1 MKKIL
6 VSMLVLVAF
15 FAVSCKSPVA
25 EDVVAPTVDL
35 TSPADLATN
44 IAITADVTATF
55 SEAMDSATVVA
66 ANFTVSQGATPVAGT
81 VSYAD
86 DVATF
91 NPTSDLAAGTEYTAT
106 VLTGVKD
113 VAGNALAAA
122 KVWTFTTAAL
132 VDIIAPAVS
141 GVSPADL
148 AVDVAV
154 VSNVTATFSEA
165 MTSGTIIAANFTLMQ
180 AATPIPGAVSYLGNV
195 ATFNPDSDLAYNTI
209 YTATVKTDVTDVA
222 GNHLAVNKVWTFTTA
237 AFVDIIPPTVSLV
250 SPADLAVDVAIA
262 SNVTAT
268 FNEAMTSGTII
279 AANFTLMQAGTPV
292 AGAVSYLGN
301 VATFNPDSNLAYST
315 IYTATVKTDV
325 TDVAGN
331 HLAANKVW
339 TFTTIAAPVAG
350 PAAVD
355 LGTAGNY
362 VILAKTAISTVPTS
376 AVTGDIG
383 LSPAAASF
391 ITGFSLVA
399 DATNVFSTASQL
411 TGRAYAANY
420 ASPTPTNLTTAVS
433 DMEAAYTDA
442 AGRPTPDFLNHGA
455 GEIGGLV
462 LVPGLYKWTTNVLI
476 TTNVTLNGGANDV
489 WIFQVSG
496 GITQASG
503 ASVNLTGGAMAKNI
517 FWQAADD
524 VALGTTAHMEGIV
537 LCATAIH
544 LGTGASANGR
554 LLAQTAVTID
564 GSAVVEPIL

>member
-81 VSYAD
+81 VSFAD

-91 NPTSDLAAGTEYTAT
+91 NPTSDFAAGTEYTAT
-106 VLTGVKD
+106 VSTGVMD
-113 VAGNALAAA
+113 LAGNALASA

-132 VDIIAPAVS
+132 VDIIAPVVS
-141 GVSPADL
+141 SISPAAL
-148 AVDVAV
+148 AVDVATT
-154 VSNVTATFSEA
+154 SNVTATFSEA
-165 MTSGTIIAANFTLMQ
+165 MTSGTIIAANFTLTQ

-195 ATFNPDSDLAYNTI
+195 ATFNPDSNLAFNTI
-209 YTATVKTDVTDVA
+209 YTATVKTDVTDLV
-222 GNHLAVNKVWTFTTA
+222 GNHLAVNKVWTFTT
-237 AFVDIIPPTVSLV
+237 V
-250 SPADLAVDVAIA
+250 
-262 SNVTAT
+262 
-268 FNEAMTSGTII
+268 
-279 AANFTLMQAGTPV
+279 
-292 AGAVSYLGN
+292 
-301 VATFNPDSNLAYST
+301 
-315 IYTATVKTDV
+315 
-325 TDVAGN
+325 
-331 HLAANKVW
+331 
-339 TFTTIAAPVAG
+339 AAPAAG

-376 AVTGDIG
+376 AVTGNIG

-399 DATNVFSTASQL
+399 DATNVFATASQL
-411 TGRAYAANY
+411 TGRAYAADY

-433 DMEAAYTDA
+433 NMEAAYTDA

-455 GEIGGLV
+455 GEIGGLT
-462 LVPGLYKWTTNVLI
+462 LAPGLYKWTTNLLI

-489 WIFQVSG
+489 WIFQISG

-503 ASVNLTGGAMAKNI
+503 ASVNLTGGALAKNI
-517 FWQAADD
+517 FWQASDD

-564 GSAVVEPIL
+564 GSAVVEPVL